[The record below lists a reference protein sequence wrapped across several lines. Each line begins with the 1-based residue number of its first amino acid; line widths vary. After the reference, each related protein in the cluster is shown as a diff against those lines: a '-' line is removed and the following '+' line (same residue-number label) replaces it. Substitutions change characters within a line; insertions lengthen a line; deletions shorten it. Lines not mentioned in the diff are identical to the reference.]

1 MGHVQKRTTDEGQVR
16 WKARYRGPDRKERS
30 KTFPRKVDAQQ
41 WLAGQQADL
50 SRATWVDPAAG
61 TVTLEKWAQA
71 WLDERRDLKPKTTHG
86 YQSLLRS
93 RIVPVFGEVQIGRI
107 EAWHV
112 RTWIAEMV
120 DDGLSPSRVRQSV
133 RLLSQV
139 LAAAAQDR
147 MIPTNPCFG
156 VKVPRLPRSEMRFL
170 TAGQVTAVADAA
182 GGGDGL
188 LVLAL
193 AYGGFRW
200 GEATAVT
207 TRRLDLLRSRIHVVE
222 AIATVGA
229 ELHLGPTKTYQT
241 RWVTIPTQVRDRLA
255 GHLATLEGELVWSD
269 SRGGPLRHSNWH
281 RRVWLP
287 ATKTAGLE
295 GVRIHDLRHTCAAL
309 LIGQGVHPLAV
320 SRHLGH
326 ASIAITMDRYGHLF
340 PETDEVVSRALSA
353 AFDGTQPE
361 LPRPPRGLRPG
372 VESTGAVRMVP

>member
-1 MGHVQKRTTDEGQVR
+1 MSRYTDAPPATASVPH
-16 WKARYRGPDRKERS
+16 ASPDAIAVGDSVWVPVIVTVGLPHCSAVAIDVGMRS
-30 KTFPRKVDAQQ
+30 A
-41 WLAGQQADL
+41 
-50 SRATWVDPAAG
+50 PAA
-61 TVTLEKWAQA
+61 
-71 WLDERRDLKPKTTHG
+71 
-86 YQSLLRS
+86 
-93 RIVPVFGEVQIGRI
+93 
-107 EAWHV
+107 
-112 RTWIAEMV
+112 
-120 DDGLSPSRVRQSV
+120 
-133 RLLSQV
+133 
-139 LAAAAQDR
+139 
-147 MIPTNPCFG
+147 
-156 VKVPRLPRSEMRFL
+156 
-170 TAGQVTAVADAA
+170 TAGVPHVSPLGMPA
-182 GGGDGL
+182 GSL

-255 GHLATLEGELVWSD
+255 GHLATLEGELVWCD

-287 ATKTAGLE
+287 TTKQVGLE

-353 AFDGTQPE
+353 AFDGATAD